1 MRVGTKFGGKLT
13 FILMRSLVLW
23 SRGNEAEGWSW
34 GAARLPVLT
43 VQCSSDAAILEP
55 VRTLV
60 TPLLLMCW
68 SSILLLWHGGGSV
81 CCFSSVIS
89 HVSPSSL
96 CTCSQQSHPPCDH
109 FSRQSQAVWCRGG
122 GRASPVSCDGRS
134 SLVGSSCGGNCSPG
148 GELSVGTA
156 LDWSPLQMLPWV
168 YCGWCIVGLCL
179 LSSRLYE

>member
-68 SSILLLWHGGGSV
+68 SSILLL
-81 CCFSSVIS
+81 
-89 HVSPSSL
+89 
-96 CTCSQQSHPPCDH
+96 
-109 FSRQSQAVWCRGG
+109 
-122 GRASPVSCDGRS
+122 
-134 SLVGSSCGGNCSPG
+134 
-148 GELSVGTA
+148 
-156 LDWSPLQMLPWV
+156 
-168 YCGWCIVGLCL
+168 
-179 LSSRLYE
+179 